1 MPPPPAPPE
10 LRPRRLGELL
20 DASVKIWGANL
31 RFLVPL
37 AAAVELPFQLVGAL
51 VERSVRPSLI
61 DSMQTYQKALQDNP
75 NAAFPKFSAS
85 QIAALVG
92 SVAISFIATVAL
104 VAVMTAIVFDVYAKR
119 APNRSNAIRV
129 VLRRGP
135 LMLFSTI
142 ISGLV
147 AGAIGGLL
155 FIPATLVSSSALV
168 LGFFGQLA
176 GGAVFVWVWFRI
188 GSATPAIVVE
198 GLGPIAVLRRSAGLV
213 KGRWW
218 GVFGALAV
226 GTFGT
231 GIPGAIIQAMVNA
244 MLRAAGGNNSGF
256 EFVWTAVAATVSN
269 ALVAP
274 LLATITVLIYVDLR
288 VRKEGLD
295 VGGLVAPAPGLPPA
309 ARVD

>member
-1 MPPPPAPPE
+1 M
-10 LRPRRLGELL
+10 
-20 DASVKIWGANL
+20 KIWGANL
-31 RFLVPL
+31 RFLIPL

-51 VERSVRPSLI
+51 EERSVRPSLI

-75 NAAFPKFSAS
+75 NAAFPKFSAP

-104 VAVMTAIVFDVYAKR
+104 AAVMTAIVLDVYAKR

-135 LMLFSTI
+135 LMLLSTI